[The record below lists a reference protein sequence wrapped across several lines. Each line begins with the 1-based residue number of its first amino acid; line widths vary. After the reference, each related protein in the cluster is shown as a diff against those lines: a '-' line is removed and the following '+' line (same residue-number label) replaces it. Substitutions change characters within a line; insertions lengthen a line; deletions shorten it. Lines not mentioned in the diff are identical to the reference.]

1 MGVPIRARARYIAAV
16 KNRVL
21 VAERSPTLQ
30 RLITVTLGEEEV
42 TSACFGDG
50 ASALADL
57 RAVLPALL
65 IADASLPGVD
75 GYELAAALRASD
87 GGEEVPILLVLNDHE
102 APDLERMTALGIHDV
117 LSKPFEQHDLRERV
131 RGLLGLQSP
140 APTAPVD
147 EGGPYKRPIPASRR
161 QPASPSAPEAPL
173 TLEGDELEAAVTRA
187 VEARI
192 HDVVQRALVEAL
204 GAIAQAPLE
213 AAIDRAIAD
222 ALPGVL
228 AESTFDLGQEARA
241 ALQAAARAAVEA
253 RFEDGGKEIL
263 GPLVEPIVWKVV
275 PELAE
280 QHIENEIRRLT
291 APEDPAEEPEEDP
304 TP

>member
-1 MGVPIRARARYIAAV
+1 V

-140 APTAPVD
+140 APPSPTD
-147 EGGPYKRPIPASRR
+147 EGGTYKRPLPASRR
-161 QPASPSAPEAPL
+161 KPSSPSAPEAPL
-173 TLEGDELEAAVTRA
+173 TLEGDDLEAAVTRA

-213 AAIDRAIAD
+213 AAIDRAIAE

-263 GPLVEPIVWKVV
+263 GPLVEPIVWKLV

-291 APEDPAEEPEEDP
+291 APEIPAEVPAEEPEEDP
-304 TP
+304 TA

>member
-1 MGVPIRARARYIAAV
+1 V

-50 ASALADL
+50 ASALTDL
-57 RAVLPALL
+57 RAQVPALL
-65 IADASLPGVD
+65 IVDASLPGVD

-140 APTAPVD
+140 APTTSAD
-147 EGGPYKRPIPASRR
+147 DAGAYKRPMPAARR
-161 QPASPSAPEAPL
+161 QAATQSAPEAPL
-173 TLEGDELEAAVTRA
+173 TLEGDDLEAAVTRA

-192 HDVVQRALVEAL
+192 HAVVQRALVEAL
-204 GAIAQAPLE
+204 GAIAAAPLE
-213 AAIDRAIAD
+213 KAIDKAIAD

-263 GPLVEPIVWKVV
+263 GPLVEPIAWKVV

-291 APEDPAEEPEEDP
+291 APQEPDEDTAKEPEEDP
-304 TP
+304 KS